1 MVIVAHLSRDNVP
14 IADVTYRS
22 GLHVEVRVA
31 QEFLDEEISFPLKFS
46 ENRELKGTW
55 EQALDSYFN
64 EGRFNAKGNLFPGEM
79 PRIGSAREHK
89 TLFRQAAHA
98 LWKDL
103 ERHGYKIDVEFV

>member
-1 MVIVAHLSRDNVP
+1 MIIVAHVSREGAP

-31 QEFLDEEISFPLKFS
+31 MDFLDENISFQLEYS
-46 ENRELKGTW
+46 ENRELKGAW
-55 EQALDSYFN
+55 EEALDRYFN
-64 EGRFNAKGNLFPGEM
+64 EGRFETKGFVFPGEM

-98 LWKDL
+98 LKKDL
-103 ERHGYKIDVEFV
+103 ERHGYSVEVEFV